1 MILFYGGRQFC
12 VFCVPWAFCIVD
24 VSFHSPRIPL
34 LSPLFYSQAWSI
46 GLPWYWPWVSL
57 SSILCYA
64 VLSHPHIRQAKNSCA
79 CRSIL
84 IELFCLAPYGSHLS
98 LTRWPLVQMWLQC
111 GCCLRLYSSLSLLW
125 TKAKILSD
133 LMNVYTLWLQT
144 CHGTENEVDGQL
156 LMTFWFLKY
165 LLPTTVL
172 NIII

>member
-1 MILFYGGRQFC
+1 M
-12 VFCVPWAFCIVD
+12 VV
-24 VSFHSPRIPL
+24 VSFVYFVCLEHSVLWMSHSILQGFLSCLLCSIPRPGAL
-34 LSPLFYSQAWSI
+34 GCRDT
-46 GLPWYWPWVSL
+46 GLELV

-79 CRSIL
+79 CRNIL

-133 LMNVYTLWLQT
+133 LMNVYTLWLQN
-144 CHGTENEVDGQL
+144 CHGTENEVDSQL

-172 NIII
+172 NILI